1 MNNENFP
8 IELYQLIEEQLNL
21 DEDLSAFVD
30 EELLQDALSNPN
42 LLDWSINQESF
53 TLYFDEY
60 EIAAGAAGAIQIDIP
75 VQKIA
80 ALINDEIVQKLE
92 LTEEDVD
99 QKDEDKEKVD
109 EEVNIEPNGKYV
121 ALTFDDGPSAKVTPI
136 ILETLNDFDAVATFF
151 MLGSQVECYPKL
163 AKQVAENGHEIANH
177 TENHKD
183 LTTLSFSEIRQ
194 ELSIS
199 RDKLIEVT
207 GQVPNLMRPPYGAY
221 DKNVIQIADENQESI
236 ILWSVDSLDWQS
248 RDPVAINETILNT
261 IIPGSIVLMHDI
273 HQSTADAL
281 PKLLSTLKEKGF
293 EFVTVSQ
300 LLELQNKQG
309 VGPYYGELN
318 Y

>member
-75 VQKIA
+75 FQKID
-80 ALINDEIVQKLE
+80 ALINDEIVKKLE

-121 ALTFDDGPSAKVTPI
+121 ALTFD
-136 ILETLNDFDAVATFF
+136 
-151 MLGSQVECYPKL
+151 
-163 AKQVAENGHEIANH
+163 
-177 TENHKD
+177 
-183 LTTLSFSEIRQ
+183 
-194 ELSIS
+194 
-199 RDKLIEVT
+199 
-207 GQVPNLMRPPYGAY
+207 
-221 DKNVIQIADENQESI
+221 
-236 ILWSVDSLDWQS
+236 
-248 RDPVAINETILNT
+248 
-261 IIPGSIVLMHDI
+261 
-273 HQSTADAL
+273 
-281 PKLLSTLKEKGF
+281 
-293 EFVTVSQ
+293 
-300 LLELQNKQG
+300 
-309 VGPYYGELN
+309 
-318 Y
+318 

>member
-151 MLGSQVECYPKL
+151 MLGSQVEYYPKL

-281 PKLLSTLKEKGF
+281 PKLLSPLKEKGF